1 MEFFLICDTV
11 KIALLFFLTSLEL
24 PDFLLEI
31 NFLRLG
37 VPQLLFEHEHFV
49 DASSLPNLGIV
60 FIDIVRQF
68 IDHYLRV
75 LELALL
81 NLNLVLSVILDHVL
95 LLVGFC
101 LLLRVSL
108 VQRVVKHVVEVLHAT
123 GQLGV
128 DVL

>member
-1 MEFFLICDTV
+1 M
-11 KIALLFFLTSLEL
+11 
-24 PDFLLEI
+24 
-31 NFLRLG
+31 
-37 VPQLLFEHEHFV
+37 
-49 DASSLPNLGIV
+49 
-60 FIDIVRQF
+60 RQF